1 MTPEQA
7 AEVDAYFAAWWDVVR
22 SSIAAGLR
30 PDQWKPLLPPAPI
43 GAMQA
48 AALAH
53 PNARVRREALGVLDH
68 EANDASAGVFQ
79 AALADPVAKVRI
91 LALHGLSC
99 ERCRTEELCV
109 ADVVPTL
116 LGVLRDD
123 DSAKVRHAAVST
135 LVALAGRDDR
145 VTDALRAAADDDPDD
160 LVRLA
165 AAAAATGRYRGM
177 GSRKAIRRRQ
187 RGGRAAA
194 TKRDHRTVA
203 LRSRP
208 DPRSGETLGQ
218 G

>member
-1 MTPEQA
+1 MTPEQG
-7 AEVDAYFAAWWDVVR
+7 AEVEAYFAAWWDVVR
-22 SSIAAGLR
+22 TSMAAGLR
-30 PDQWKPLLPPAPI
+30 PDQWKPRLPAAPI
-43 GAMQA
+43 EAMQA

-68 EANDASAGVFQ
+68 EANDESVDVFR
-79 AALADPVAKVRI
+79 AALADPVPKVRI

-109 ADVVPTL
+109 ADVVRTL
-116 LGVLRDD
+116 LATLRDD

-145 VTDALRAAADDDPDD
+145 VTDALRAASTDDPDP

-165 AAAAATGRYRGM
+165 ANAAATGRYRGM

-187 RGGRAAA
+187 RGRQTAVI
-194 TKRDHRTVA
+194 D
-203 LRSRP
+203 
-208 DPRSGETLGQ
+208 
-218 G
+218 